1 MNRVIVPPNVDYI
14 FNIIS
19 PFLWQNQEK
28 SSILYGDTV
37 MLAGK
42 RGGLYFDVIY
52 LIYQLAFFIF
62 FL

>member
-28 SSILYGDTV
+28 SSILYGDTIL
-37 MLAGK
+37 LAGK
-42 RGGLYFDVIY
+42 KGGLIYDVI
-52 LIYQLAFFIF
+52 F
-62 FL
+62 